1 MSIDFFKRLFLML
14 LLCVVQIFIFNHIQ
28 IFGVATPFIYIYLVF
43 RFPANYPQWGILLWS
58 FFTGLV
64 IDIFSNTPGVASAAM
79 TFIGL
84 LQPYMLKA
92 MLQRDAAE
100 NFKPSIFTLGPKK
113 YFYYSFILTAIFC
126 LILITLDTFNFFDW
140 ATWAM
145 QIGGSTALTL
155 LIILIIE
162 SLRKK

>member
-1 MSIDFFKRLFLML
+1 ML
-14 LLCVVQIFIFNHIQ
+14 VLCMAQIFIFNHIQ
-28 IFGVATPFIYIYLVF
+28 IFGIATPFLYIYIVLL
-43 RFPANYPQWGILLWS
+43 FPANYPQWGVLLWS
-58 FFTGLV
+58 FITGLI

-92 MLQRDAAE
+92 MLQRDAPE
-100 NFKPSIFTLGPKK
+100 NFQPSIYTLGPAK
-113 YFYYSFILTAIFC
+113 YFNYAFILTIVFC

-140 ATWAM
+140 AKWGM
-145 QIGGSTALTL
+145 QIGGCTVMTL
-155 LIILIIE
+155 LIIMIIE